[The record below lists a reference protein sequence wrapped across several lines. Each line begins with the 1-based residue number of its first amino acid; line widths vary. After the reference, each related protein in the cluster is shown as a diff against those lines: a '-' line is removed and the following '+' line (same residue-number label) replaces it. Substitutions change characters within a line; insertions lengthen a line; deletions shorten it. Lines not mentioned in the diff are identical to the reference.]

1 MADDLLKGIGY
12 FIDPSIKNRFGP
24 VIKGAADLF
33 RTPDPKQSYKRLM
46 TTGANI
52 NRTAALGNYLSDLLA
67 FGLDAGGIKGAS
79 AISKLSKVGAKGGK
93 YLDDKTSDLV
103 NNFLKKS
110 DKSITGKST
119 KYFDPINEALEKIGK
134 KNINKLTM
142 RDLFNTLKD
151 NYGLDYISYDTL
163 RKNQNLQKLVKPS
176 GPKDK
181 NKVMMQAFQELGKDK
196 MDKMTGPEISKFLK
210 DNYDLDIQGRSVS
223 TAIKKLYGMKYR
235 LPAKMDRFSPEFI
248 TDLKN
253 YVKEYNP
260 TTNEIQ
266 EKFPKLREIGK
277 ETIREWRRKNKLM
290 KKFQQTKYDKNLLK
304 YSRQYENL
312 DQKSKSVLDN
322 FLEDTGKYLR
332 TGKDARQYE
341 VTKYRIQ
348 DKIKEQLGR
357 MIFRGKENGVEINDI
372 LKQLEKVNKKQ
383 LVETIKKNSILRNR
397 INQADKEL
405 GITLDNFN
413 LSHVEDV
420 AKNWKNTL
428 KENNL
433 FFLESDLN
441 QGLQKTLNNKID
453 SILDNIKKTKTKEQK
468 AVLYDEL
475 KNVEKEM
482 IDNNL
487 LSKIQGKFYGDKT
500 ITGDS
505 SFNRFMNKY
514 KKTVYEDD
522 PMPTRMNKGGMVG
535 ISHLIRPL

>member
-1 MADDLLKGIGY
+1 MGLEY
-12 FIDPSIKNRFGP
+12 FIDPSVRSRFGP
-24 VIKGAADLF
+24 VIKGAADIF

-67 FGLDAGGIKGAS
+67 FGLDAGGMKGAS
-79 AISKLSKVGAKGGK
+79 AISKLSRVGAKGGK
-93 YLDDKTSDLV
+93 YLDDKASELV

-119 KYFDPINEALEKIGK
+119 EYFDPINKALEKIGK

-151 NYGLDYISYDTL
+151 DYGLDYISYETL

-181 NKVMMQAFQELGKDK
+181 NKVMMEAFQELGKDK

-210 DNYDLDIQGRSVS
+210 DNYNLDIQGRSVS
-223 TAIKKLYGMKYR
+223 SAIKKLYGMKYR
-235 LPAKMDRFSPEFI
+235 LPPKMDRFSPEFI

-260 TTNEIQ
+260 TTIEIQ

-277 ETIREWRRKNKLM
+277 ETIREWRRKNNLM
-290 KKFQQTKYDKNLLK
+290 KKFQQTKYDKGLLK
-304 YSRQYENL
+304 YSRQYESL
-312 DQKSKSVLDN
+312 DQKSKSFLDN

-341 VTKYRIQ
+341 VTKYKVQ

-357 MIFRGKENGVEINDI
+357 MIFRGKESGVEINDI
-372 LKQLEKVNKKQ
+372 LNQLEKINKKQ

-505 SFNRFMNKY
+505 SFNRFIDKY

-522 PMPTRMNKGGMVG
+522 PMPTRMNKGGLVG
-535 ISHLIRPL
+535 ISHLTRPLGNF